1 LVKIAFLL
9 GMTLIFIPI
18 DIMLEIGGDVGV
30 LVYAA
35 LIIGL
40 LIWLRQRVK
49 QRFGS
54 VQASHPVV

>member
-1 LVKIAFLL
+1 
-9 GMTLIFIPI
+9 
-18 DIMLEIGGDVGV
+18 MLEIGGDVGV